1 MTGTVEKL
9 AREVES
15 LPADQLD
22 EFLGWL
28 AEFESRRLDEWDAA
42 IARDSGTGGRL
53 RDALERA
60 EQDIAAGRTEP
71 LDELLNDG

>member
-1 MTGTVEKL
+1 MTKTVEKL

-15 LPADQLD
+15 LPANQLD

-28 AEFESRRLDEWDAA
+28 AEFESRRLDERDAE
-42 IARDSGTGGRL
+42 IARDSGTRGRL
-53 RDALERA
+53 RAAIERA
-60 EQDIAAGRTEP
+60 EQDIKTGRTEP